1 MENEILKKVYTIGY
15 SGFTS
20 LDDFIAT
27 LKHFRVNVVIDVRSH
42 PYSLHYEN
50 YDKDNLERAL
60 NNAGIFYRNYAREFG
75 ARQDNPNYYTNGILD
90 FNKFTS
96 SSQFAEGVAKIDK
109 TVSAGYVPVLMCA
122 EKEPTMCHR
131 AIMISKKLADELW
144 TIEVEHILPNGK
156 IKTRRDIEKELLDI
170 YFPDRDQY
178 TFFFDDERDE
188 QQLIEEAYKKQNLKI
203 GFHKETINK

>member
-50 YDKDNLERAL
+50 YNKDNLERAL

-96 SSQFAEGVAKIDK
+96 SSQFA
-109 TVSAGYVPVLMCA
+109 
-122 EKEPTMCHR
+122 
-131 AIMISKKLADELW
+131 
-144 TIEVEHILPNGK
+144 
-156 IKTRRDIEKELLDI
+156 
-170 YFPDRDQY
+170 
-178 TFFFDDERDE
+178 
-188 QQLIEEAYKKQNLKI
+188 
-203 GFHKETINK
+203 